1 MRMIS
6 TYLENAIRFERLA
19 AQESDPALKTEFGKQ
34 AISLSKAGRG
44 TRARKLVH
52 SKGTS
57 PERILFSGKI
67 VPNAER
73 PDPRTATRLGGRWG
87 AGGGRAGHA
96 G

>member
-44 TRARKLVH
+44 TREEACPFQRNFAGKDTLFGENC
-52 SKGTS
+52 SKRGT
-57 PERILFSGKI
+57 P
-67 VPNAER
+67 
-73 PDPRTATRLGGRWG
+73 
-87 AGGGRAGHA
+87 
-96 G
+96 

>member
-34 AISLSKAGRG
+34 AISYRKLAAE
-44 TRARKLVH
+44 RARKLVH

-57 PERILFSGKI
+57 SERILFSGKI

-73 PDPRTATRLGGRWG
+73 PDPLTATPLGGLWG

>member
-19 AQESDPALKTEFGKQ
+19 AQESDPAFKTEFGKQ

-44 TRARKLVH
+44 TRESLSIPKELRRKGY
-52 SKGTS
+52 SFRGK
-57 PERILFSGKI
+57 LFQTR
-67 VPNAER
+67 NALIHTR
-73 PDPRTATRLGGRWG
+73 PRAWG